1 MVQAVHRAI
10 HVLRE
15 LATATPRLGVTELAE
30 RVGVA
35 KPTVHA
41 LLRTLEAEGMVVQ
54 HRETGKYQL
63 GPGLVTLGNAYL
75 DSHELRTR
83 AVTWADLLATRTGS
97 AVWVGV
103 LTGSQVLVIHHAFR
117 PGGSVQALETG
128 ASLPWNA
135 CALGKAIAAFLPAG
149 RRDGLLSGELLRV
162 TGSSVDD
169 PGRLTAQLDRVRET
183 GYALE
188 EQELTLGDAGIA
200 APVFDRTGDVVGGL
214 GLVGPVERL
223 LAESARQECAIAVR
237 EVARSLSR
245 DLGAPRNAG
254 LRACG

>member
-1 MVQAVHRAI
+1 MVQAVHRAM

-15 LATATPRLGVTELAE
+15 LATATPRLGVTELAD
-30 RVGVA
+30 RIGVA

-54 HRETGKYQL
+54 DRETGKYQL
-63 GPGLVTLGNAYL
+63 GPGLVVLGNAYL

-83 AVTWADLLATRTGS
+83 AVTWADLLATQTGA

-103 LTGSQVLVIHHAFR
+103 FTDRHVLVVHHAFR
-117 PGGSVQALETG
+117 PGGSVQVLETG
-128 ASLPWNA
+128 ASLPWNT
-135 CALGKAIAAFLPAG
+135 CALGKAIAAFLPAE
-149 RRDGLLSGELLRV
+149 RRKELLAGELLRV
-162 TGSSVDD
+162 TGASIDD
-169 PGRLTAQLDRVRET
+169 PERLATQLDQVRET
-183 GYALE
+183 GYALDD
-188 EQELTLGDAGIA
+188 QELTLGDAGIA
-200 APVFDRTGDVVGGL
+200 APVFDRTGEVVGGL

-223 LAESARQECAIAVR
+223 LADSARQECAIAVR

-254 LRACG
+254 LRASS